1 MSSRITQVAGRAL
14 VANLSIRQRR
24 ELRKKVVGATNRSS
38 HTPYTFLLGVAG
50 QEESS
55 LSFDLLHTVGV
66 ELESNCSRIAVNLR
80 YPQAIHSL
88 QACVPHG

>member
-1 MSSRITQVAGRAL
+1 MSNRITVAERRAL
-14 VANLSIRQRR
+14 IANLSIRQRR

-66 ELESNCSRIAVNLR
+66 ELESNCSRTAVN
-80 YPQAIHSL
+80 
-88 QACVPHG
+88 